1 MKLRSRNTIKANF
14 EMSSMTDLVFLLLI
28 FFMLI
33 TTLMVPS
40 INALKLTL
48 PNSDSAKPTENLT
61 ISVSINENLQYF
73 LDAQPIAPEQLESN
87 LNAMVANKLNP
98 VIVLH
103 TAKSVPIEN
112 VVKVMDV
119 ANHLRI
125 KMVLAT
131 SPEK

>member
-1 MKLRSRNTIKANF
+1 
-14 EMSSMTDLVFLLLI
+14 
-28 FFMLI
+28 MLI

-48 PNSDSAKPTENLT
+48 PSSDTSKPTENLT
-61 ISVSINENLQYF
+61 ISVSINENIEYY
-73 LDAQPIAPEQLESN
+73 LDSKPVAIEQLESS
-87 LNAMVANKLNP
+87 LGALVANKTNP

-131 SPEK
+131 YPEK